1 MGEDFEYDQN
11 RYLRVSAVDVLKT
24 SYKLN
29 DGLFKY
35 IFGRAQCKNILKA
48 FLNSVFDGTRQIEDL
63 TYSDRERSPAQGQKG
78 SRFDVIAVGQDGKTF
93 HVEVQTNFEKFFF
106 ERCVH
111 YASSSYVE
119 QLASGRTY
127 NTLNPVFLV
136 GLMDFACFDDGRD
149 EYSWYR
155 LIEERTRKPGP
166 DTIELHLFELP
177 KFRNSKRRLTRKIDY
192 WLSYLTSTK
201 KGSDPEMQKLTK
213 YEPEIGDAISME
225 KDFFAD
231 TQLRLHYIREELDR
245 LHTEQE
251 RERREREFRETL
263 EALKADKEAA
273 EADAKAAKAD
283 AKAAKADA
291 KAAKA
296 DAKIVAKVAKAEGIE
311 EGREEGKIKVA
322 QNLLKTGMDLENI
335 AMLSELPVE
344 KIRELERP

>member
-11 RYLRVSAVDVLKT
+11 RYLRVSAVDVLRT

-63 TYSDRERSPAQGQKG
+63 TYSNRERSPAQGQKG

-251 RERREREFRETL
+251 RERREREQL
-263 EALKADKEAA
+263 EIGWEKG
-273 EADAKAAKAD
+273 
-283 AKAAKADA
+283 
-291 KAAKA
+291 
-296 DAKIVAKVAKAEGIE
+296 IAEGME
-311 EGREEGKIKVA
+311 KGMKKGMKKGLEKGLEKGKIKVA
-322 QNLLKTGMDLENI
+322 QNLLKTGMDHENI

>member
-11 RYLRVSAVDVLKT
+11 RYLRVSAVDVLRT

-63 TYSDRERSPAQGQKG
+63 TYNDRERSPAQGQKG

-251 RERREREFRETL
+251 RERREREQL
-263 EALKADKEAA
+263 EIGWEKG
-273 EADAKAAKAD
+273 
-283 AKAAKADA
+283 
-291 KAAKA
+291 
-296 DAKIVAKVAKAEGIE
+296 IAEGME
-311 EGREEGKIKVA
+311 KGMKKGMKKGLEKGLEKGKIKVA

>member
-11 RYLRVSAVDVLKT
+11 RYLRVSAVDVLRT

-251 RERREREFRETL
+251 RERREREQL
-263 EALKADKEAA
+263 EIGWEKG
-273 EADAKAAKAD
+273 
-283 AKAAKADA
+283 
-291 KAAKA
+291 
-296 DAKIVAKVAKAEGIE
+296 IAEGME
-311 EGREEGKIKVA
+311 KGMKKGMKKGLEKGLEKGKIKVA

>member
-11 RYLRVSAVDVLKT
+11 RYLRVSAVDVLRT

-136 GLMDFACFDDGRD
+136 GLIDFACFDDGRD

-251 RERREREFRETL
+251 RERREREQL
-263 EALKADKEAA
+263 EIGWEKG
-273 EADAKAAKAD
+273 
-283 AKAAKADA
+283 
-291 KAAKA
+291 
-296 DAKIVAKVAKAEGIE
+296 IAEGME
-311 EGREEGKIKVA
+311 KGMKKGMKKGLEKGLEKGKIKVA

>member
-48 FLNSVFDGTRQIEDL
+48 FFNSVFDGTRQIEDL

-136 GLMDFACFDDGRD
+136 GLIDFACFDDGRD
-149 EYSWYR
+149 EYSW
-155 LIEERTRKPGP
+155 
-166 DTIELHLFELP
+166 
-177 KFRNSKRRLTRKIDY
+177 
-192 WLSYLTSTK
+192 
-201 KGSDPEMQKLTK
+201 
-213 YEPEIGDAISME
+213 
-225 KDFFAD
+225 
-231 TQLRLHYIREELDR
+231 
-245 LHTEQE
+245 
-251 RERREREFRETL
+251 
-263 EALKADKEAA
+263 
-273 EADAKAAKAD
+273 
-283 AKAAKADA
+283 
-291 KAAKA
+291 
-296 DAKIVAKVAKAEGIE
+296 
-311 EGREEGKIKVA
+311 
-322 QNLLKTGMDLENI
+322 
-335 AMLSELPVE
+335 
-344 KIRELERP
+344 